1 MSKLTRHSER
11 SATSWRFVVSVGG
24 LSVLALALVARLAML
39 QLLDLEQGQKFLQN
53 QGDART
59 VRYAQIPAHRGA
71 ILDRNGEPLAISTP
85 VVTLS
90 LNPQQFDAKNLPT
103 LATLLDLNAKELEA
117 RFQQYQDRQ
126 FMYVKKHVTPE
137 QAAPV
142 LASGMSGVTAQRD
155 YQRFYP
161 AGDLTAQLVGLTG
174 DSDSGLSGLELAF
187 DHVLSGSPGR
197 KKYIKDRS
205 GKAVRDIGIE
215 STASDGRDIRLSID
229 LRLQY
234 VQYRAL
240 QSVVAKTGAVAASA
254 ITVDSHTGEVL
265 AASNYPSFNPND
277 RSTFSASA
285 ARNRV
290 FVDQYEPGS
299 TFKALTAVAALETG
313 RYTKDSVFDTS
324 PGWMVVQGK
333 TFKDPVNYGELTLA
347 GVLAK
352 SSQVGTT
359 KLALDLGRDAL
370 LPVLQRFGVGQALGT
385 GFPGETAGVLPLQS
399 RWSDIEQATLAFG
412 YGVTV
417 SPAQLALFYSVIAN
431 HGRLQPMTLLAQSSA
446 RLPLAQQVTTPAI
459 AADLRSML
467 NTVTAKGG
475 TGILANVPGFSVGG
489 KTGTVH
495 KAGAGGYDRKRYIAW
510 FAGMAPANDPRF
522 VTVVMVNEPK
532 GHEVGGGVVA
542 APLFADM
549 TASMLR
555 ILGVAPQVRPAV
567 IQLAAAEAGVSAEAS
582 DG

>member
-1 MSKLTRHSER
+1 MSRVPNHNGVGV
-11 SATSWRFVVSVGG
+11 ASWRFVVCVAV
-24 LSVLALALVARLAML
+24 LLFLALALIGRLVVL
-39 QLLDLEQGQKFLQN
+39 QILDVEQGQRFLQN

-71 ILDRNGEPLAISTP
+71 ILDRNGQPLAVSTP
-85 VVTLS
+85 VMTVS
-90 LNPQQFDAKNLPT
+90 LNPQQFDVENLGA
-103 LATLLDLNAKELEA
+103 LAQMLDLNAKALRQ
-117 RFQQYQDRQ
+117 RFAQYQDRQ
-126 FMYVKKHVTPE
+126 FMYVKKHLTPE
-137 QAAPV
+137 QTSPLLV
-142 LASGMSGVTAQRD
+142 SGMSGVTVQRD
-155 YQRFYP
+155 YKRFYP
-161 AGDLTAQLVGLTG
+161 AADLTAQLVGLTG
-174 DSDSGLSGLELAF
+174 DGESGLSGLELAF
-187 DHVLSGSPGR
+187 DHILSGTPGR

-215 STASDGRDIRLSID
+215 STASDGRDVALSID

-240 QSVVAKTGAVAASA
+240 QTVVAKSGALAASA
-254 ITVDSHTGEVL
+254 ITVDSQTGEVL

-285 ARNRV
+285 ARNHV

-299 TFKALTAVAALETG
+299 TLKALTAVAALETG

-333 TFKDPVNYGELTLA
+333 TFKDPVDYGELTLA

-352 SSQVGTT
+352 SSQIGTT

-370 LPVLQRFGVGQALGT
+370 LPVLQRFGVGQPLGT
-385 GFPGETAGVLPLQS
+385 GFPGEAMGTLPQQS

-417 SPAQLALFYSVIAN
+417 SPAQLASFYSAIAN
-431 HGRLQPMTLLAQSSA
+431 SGRLQPLTLLASSG
-446 RLPLAQQVTTPAI
+446 RQLASAQTVTSPAI
-459 AADLRSML
+459 ARELRDML
-467 NTVTAKGG
+467 VSVAAKGG

-510 FAGMAPANDPRF
+510 FAGMAPAENPRF

-532 GHEVGGGVVA
+532 GDSVGGGAVA
-542 APLFADM
+542 APVFADM
-549 TASMLR
+549 TAAMLR
-555 ILGVAPQVRPAV
+555 ILGEAPRIQPAV
-567 IQLAAAEAGVSAEAS
+567 IQLAATDLVSAQEAS

>member
-1 MSKLTRHSER
+1 MSKVAGEVQ
-11 SATSWRFVVSVGG
+11 AGSWRF
-24 LSVLALALVARLAML
+24 LICLAFLLILAVALIGRLAML
-39 QLLDLEQGQKFLQN
+39 QLLDVEQGQQFLQS

-71 ILDRNGEPLAISTP
+71 ILDRNGQLLAVSTP
-85 VVTLS
+85 VLTLS
-90 LNPQQFDAKNLPT
+90 LNPQQFDVSNLDT
-103 LATLLDLNAKELEA
+103 LARLLALDVKELKH

-142 LASGMSGVTAQRD
+142 LASGMPGLVAQRD
-155 YQRFYP
+155 YKRFYP
-161 AGDLTAQLVGLTG
+161 AADLTAQLIGLTG
-174 DSDSGLSGLELAF
+174 DSDTGLSGLELAF
-187 DHVLSGSPGR
+187 DHVLSGTPGR

-205 GKAVRDIGIE
+205 GKAIRDVGIE
-215 STASDGRDIRLSID
+215 STAADGRDVRLSID

-240 QSVVAKTGAVAASA
+240 QSVVAKSEAMGASA
-254 ITVDSHTGEVL
+254 ITIDSHTGEIL
-265 AASNYPSFNPND
+265 AVSNYPSFNPND

-299 TFKALTAVAALETG
+299 TLKALTAVAALETG
-313 RYTKDSVFDTS
+313 RYSADTVFNTS

-333 TFKDPVNYGELTLA
+333 TFKDPVDYGQLTLA

-352 SSQVGTT
+352 SSQIGTT
-359 KLALDLGRDAL
+359 QLALDIGRDSL
-370 LPVLQRFGVGQALGT
+370 LPVLQRFGVGQPLGI
-385 GFPGETAGVLPLQS
+385 GFPGETAGLLPQQS

-417 SPAQLALFYSVIAN
+417 SPAQLAAFYGAIAN
-431 HGRLQPMTLLAQSSA
+431 SGRLQPLTLVATA
-446 RLPLAQQVTTPAI
+446 EANRPPAMPVTTPAI
-459 AADLRSML
+459 ASELRDML
-467 NTVTAKGG
+467 GTVTAKGG
-475 TGILANVPGFSVGG
+475 TGILANVPGFSVAG

-510 FAGMAPANDPRF
+510 FAGMAPAENPRF

-532 GHEVGGGVVA
+532 GESVGGGAIA
-542 APLFADM
+542 APVFADM
-549 TASMLR
+549 TAAMLR
-555 ILGVAPQVRPAV
+555 ILGEAPNQQSPV
-567 IQLAAAEAGVSAEAS
+567 IQLAAARQSVAGESS

>member
-1 MSKLTRHSER
+1 MSKVNG
-11 SATSWRFVVSVGG
+11 APAVNSWRF
-24 LSVLALALVARLAML
+24 LLCLAFLLLLALALVGRLAML
-39 QLLDLEQGQKFLQN
+39 QLLDVEQGQQFLQS

-71 ILDRNGEPLAISTP
+71 ILDRNGEPLAVSTP
-85 VVTLS
+85 VLTLS
-90 LNPQQFDAKNLPT
+90 LNPQQFDAANLDV
-103 LATLLDLNAKELEA
+103 LADLLALNPKELTQ
-117 RFQQYQDRQ
+117 RFNQYRDRQ

-142 LASGMSGVTAQRD
+142 LAKGMAGLAAQRD
-155 YQRFYP
+155 YKRFYP
-161 AGDLTAQLVGLTG
+161 AADLTAQLIGLTG

-187 DHVLSGSPGR
+187 DQVLSGTPGR

-205 GKAVRDIGIE
+205 GKAVRDVGIE
-215 STASDGRDIRLSID
+215 STAADGRDVRLSID

-240 QSVVAKTGAVAASA
+240 QSVVTKTNALAASA
-254 ITVDSHTGEVL
+254 ITIDSHTGEVL
-265 AASNYPSFNPND
+265 AVSNYPSFNPND
-277 RSTFSASA
+277 RSSFSASA

-313 RYTKDSVFDTS
+313 RYNADTVFETS

-333 TFKDPVNYGELTLA
+333 TFKDPVDYGELTLA

-352 SSQVGTT
+352 SSQIGTT
-359 KLALDLGRDAL
+359 KLALDIGRESL
-370 LPVLQRFGVGQALGT
+370 LPVLQRFGVGQPLGT
-385 GFPGETAGVLPLQS
+385 GFPGETAGMLPQQS

-417 SPAQLALFYSVIAN
+417 SPAQLASFYGAIAN
-431 HGRLQPMTLLAQSSA
+431 SGRLQPLTLVANA
-446 RLPLAQQVTTPAI
+446 AANLPPAVPVTTPAI
-459 AADLRSML
+459 AAQLRDML
-467 NTVTAKGG
+467 SAVTAKGG
-475 TGILANVPGFSVGG
+475 TGILANVPGFSVAG

-510 FAGMAPANDPRF
+510 FAGMAPAENPRF

-532 GHEVGGGVVA
+532 GEAVGGGAIA
-542 APLFADM
+542 APVFADM
-549 TASMLR
+549 TAAMLR
-555 ILGVAPQVRPAV
+555 IMGESPNQQTPV
-567 IQLAAAEAGVSAEAS
+567 IQLASAQPQTGEAS